1 MTKKSNTPG
10 NAWGEEGEN
19 APALFDPEQYEEHKR
34 PIAAMMGRY
43 MLRHLLLLYREFEG
57 DLLMPIVLGE
67 IAYHNINKF
76 YYVEG
81 MCLKPRS
88 GMPSGP
94 ERLTQ
99 QDSTNAF
106 SISEA
111 TGIPRETV
119 RRKIDKMVK
128 KGWLTK
134 GPKGEISIN
143 ELAVD
148 HFTNDFNK
156 KLLIELLSTSA
167 CIADLLHAD

>member
-1 MTKKSNTPG
+1 MTEKSYALGNVRKKNEKRAHT
-10 NAWGEEGEN
+10 
-19 APALFDPEQYEEHKR
+19 LFDPEQYEEHKR
-34 PIAAMMGRY
+34 PVAVMMGRY

-67 IAYHNINKF
+67 IAHHNIDKF
-76 YYVEG
+76 YYLEG
-81 MCLKPRS
+81 MCLKSRS
-88 GMPSGP
+88 DTPPGP
-94 ERLTQ
+94 ERLKQ

-119 RRKIDKMVK
+119 RRKINKMVK